1 LRHSTSSV
9 LWSRILRRKW
19 CAGHLAIVP
28 IGKLCVL
35 SDWSELP
42 SDAVVARFRAYCHVH
57 LAGRKH
63 RHVQSRLVVSR
74 PDARVGDGV
83 RGKTGFMVH
92 ADHHELRDG
101 DID

>member
-1 LRHSTSSV
+1 M
-9 LWSRILRRKW
+9 
-19 CAGHLAIVP
+19 P